1 MDMRWTQRKIVAG
14 VVAGL
19 VLTVGGFG
27 MLSAQSQDKTDLR
40 PRYCVTQDERPDG
53 QPPKM
58 TTDEVAQH
66 IAESFGVDAKQVK
79 SALDEQKDFRD
90 IGRAAMLAK
99 ISGKSFADVMA
110 LKTDDKDWRDIE
122 SSLGVTRE
130 KVRQLRIEMTAKD
143 LSRDG
148 VIDEEGALK
157 LLKDGY
163 EPWDISCASILAE
176 AAGRDIQSVLDLK
189 KINKRWGDVA
199 DQLGVDRRELKKFH
213 GPGPH
218 GMGEHHGPGPDM
230 MGGGPMMDD

>member
-40 PRYCVTQDERPDG
+40 PRYCVTQDGRMDG

-79 SALDEQKDFRD
+79 SALDEKKDFRD

-176 AAGRDIQSVLDLK
+176 AGKDIQSVLDLK
-189 KINKRWGDVA
+189 KINNRWGDVA
-199 DQLGVDRRELKKFH
+199 DQLGVDRKELKKFH

-218 GMGEHHGPGPDM
+218 GMGRHDGLGPDM
-230 MGGGPMMDD
+230 MGGPMMDD

>member
-1 MDMRWTQRKIVAG
+1 M
-14 VVAGL
+14 
-19 VLTVGGFG
+19 
-27 MLSAQSQDKTDLR
+27 
-40 PRYCVTQDERPDG
+40 TQDERPDG

-176 AAGRDIQSVLDLK
+176 AAGKDIQSVLDLK
-189 KINKRWGDVA
+189 KINNRWGDVA
-199 DQLGVDRRELKKFH
+199 DQLGVDHKELKKFH

-218 GMGEHHGPGPDM
+218 GMGRHDGLGPDM
-230 MGGGPMMDD
+230 MGGPMMDD

>member
-1 MDMRWTQRKIVAG
+1 MRWTQRKIVAG

-27 MLSAQSQDKTDLR
+27 MLSAQSKDKTDLR
-40 PRYCVTQDERPDG
+40 PRYCVTQDGRPDG
-53 QPPKM
+53 QPKM

-66 IAESFGVDAKQVK
+66 IAASFGVDEKQVK

-99 ISGKSFADVMA
+99 ISGKSFEEVLA
-110 LKTDDKDWRDIE
+110 LKTDDKDWRTIGR
-122 SSLGVTRE
+122 SLGVTRE
-130 KVRQLRIEMTAKD
+130 KVESVRCEMTAKD
-143 LSRDG
+143 LSQDG
-148 VIDEEGALK
+148 DIDEATAMS

-163 EPWDISCASILAE
+163 EPWDISCASVLAK
-176 AAGRDIQSVLDLK
+176 AANKDIQSVLDLK
-189 KINKRWGDVA
+189 KINNRWGDVA

>member
-1 MDMRWTQRKIVAG
+1 MRWTQRKIVAG

-27 MLSAQSQDKTDLR
+27 MLSAQSKDKTDLR
-40 PRYCVTQDERPDG
+40 PRYCVTQGERPDG
-53 QPPKM
+53 QQPKM

-66 IAESFGVDAKQVK
+66 IAASFGVDAKEVK

-90 IGRAAMLAK
+90 IGQAAMLAK

-130 KVRQLRIEMTAKD
+130 KVQKLRIEMTAKD
-143 LSRDG
+143 LSQDG
-148 VIDEEGALK
+148 VIDEAVSLK

-163 EPWDISCASILAE
+163 EPWDISCAAVLAK
-176 AAGRDIQSVLDLK
+176 AADKDIQSVLDLK
-189 KINKRWGDVA
+189 KINNRWGDVA

-218 GMGEHHGPGPDM
+218 GMGRHDGLGPDM
-230 MGGGPMMDD
+230 MGGPMMDD

>member
-1 MDMRWTQRKIVAG
+1 MRWTQRKIVAG

-176 AAGRDIQSVLDLK
+176 AAGKDIQSVLDLK
-189 KINKRWGDVA
+189 KINNRWGDVA
-199 DQLGVDRRELKKFH
+199 DQLGVDHKELKKFH

-218 GMGEHHGPGPDM
+218 GMGRHDGLGPDM
-230 MGGGPMMDD
+230 MGGPMMDD

>member
-1 MDMRWTQRKIVAG
+1 MRWTQRKIVAG

-27 MLSAQSQDKTDLR
+27 MLSAQSKDKTDLR
-40 PRYCVTQDERPDG
+40 PRYCVTQDGRTDG
-53 QPPKM
+53 QSPKM

-130 KVRQLRIEMTAKD
+130 KVRQLRIEMTVKD

-163 EPWDISCASILAE
+163 EQWDISCASILAE
-176 AAGRDIQSVLDLK
+176 AAGKDIQSVLALK
-189 KINKRWGDVA
+189 KINNRWGDVA
-199 DQLGVDRRELKKFH
+199 DQLGVDRKELKKFH

-218 GMGEHHGPGPDM
+218 GMERHDGLGPDM
-230 MGGGPMMDD
+230 MGGPMLDD

>member
-1 MDMRWTQRKIVAG
+1 MRWTQRKIVAG

-176 AAGRDIQSVLDLK
+176 AAGKDIQSVLDLK
-189 KINKRWGDVA
+189 KINNRWGDVA
-199 DQLGVDRRELKKFH
+199 DQLGVDHKELKKFH

-218 GMGEHHGPGPDM
+218 GMGRHDGLGPDM
-230 MGGGPMMDD
+230 MGGPKMDD

>member
-176 AAGRDIQSVLDLK
+176 AAGKDIQSASTSRGSTTAGAMSQTSSAWTAR
-189 KINKRWGDVA
+189 N
-199 DQLGVDRRELKKFH
+199 
-213 GPGPH
+213 
-218 GMGEHHGPGPDM
+218 
-230 MGGGPMMDD
+230 

>member
-1 MDMRWTQRKIVAG
+1 MNMTWKQRKIVVG
-14 VVAGL
+14 LVAGL
-19 VLTVGGFG
+19 VLTAGGFG
-27 MLSAQSQDKTDLR
+27 VLSAQSQDKAAVP
-40 PRYCVTQDERPDG
+40 PRYCLTQGERQDG
-53 QPPKM
+53 QPPKVS
-58 TTDEVAQH
+58 TDEVAQH
-66 IAESFGVDAKQVK
+66 IAASFGVDEKQVK
-79 SALDEQKDFRD
+79 SALDDKRDFRD

-176 AAGRDIQSVLDLK
+176 AAGKDIQSVLDLK
-189 KINKRWGDVA
+189 KINNRWGNVA
-199 DQLGVDRRELKKFH
+199 DQLGVDRKELKKFH

-218 GMGEHHGPGPDM
+218 GMGNHHGPGPDM
-230 MGGGPMMDD
+230 MGGPMMDD

>member
-1 MDMRWTQRKIVAG
+1 MRWTQRKIVAG

-130 KVRQLRIEMTAKD
+130 KVRQLRIEMMAKD

-176 AAGRDIQSVLDLK
+176 AAGKDIQSVLDS
-189 KINKRWGDVA
+189 
-199 DQLGVDRRELKKFH
+199 RRSTTA
-213 GPGPH
+213 GA
-218 GMGEHHGPGPDM
+218 MSQTSSVWTARN
-230 MGGGPMMDD
+230 

>member
-1 MDMRWTQRKIVAG
+1 
-14 VVAGL
+14 
-19 VLTVGGFG
+19 
-27 MLSAQSQDKTDLR
+27 
-40 PRYCVTQDERPDG
+40 
-53 QPPKM
+53 M

-176 AAGRDIQSVLDLK
+176 AAGKDIQSVLDLK
-189 KINKRWGDVA
+189 KINNRWGDVA
-199 DQLGVDRRELKKFH
+199 DQLGVDRKELKKFH

-218 GMGEHHGPGPDM
+218 GMGRHDGLGPDM
-230 MGGGPMMDD
+230 MGGPMMDD

>member
-27 MLSAQSQDKTDLR
+27 MLSAQSKDKTDLR
-40 PRYCVTQDERPDG
+40 PRYCVTQGERTDG

-58 TTDEVAQH
+58 STDEVAQH
-66 IAESFGVDAKQVK
+66 IATSFGVDAKQVK

-110 LKTDDKDWRDIE
+110 LKTDDKDWRTIE
-122 SSLGVTRE
+122 ESLGVTRE
-130 KVRQLRIEMTAKD
+130 KVEQVRSEMTAKD
-143 LSRDG
+143 LSQDDN
-148 VIDEEGALK
+148 IDEAVALK

-163 EPWDISCASILAE
+163 EPWDISCAAILAKE
-176 AAGRDIQSVLDLK
+176 SGKDVQSVLDLK
-189 KINKRWGDVA
+189 KINNRWGDVA
-199 DQLGVDRRELKKFH
+199 GQLGVDRSALKKLH
-213 GPGPH
+213 GPRPQAFGNH
-218 GMGEHHGPGPDM
+218 PGPD
-230 MGGGPMMDD
+230 PDMMDD

>member
-1 MDMRWTQRKIVAG
+1 MTWKQRKIVVG
-14 VVAGL
+14 LVAGL
-19 VLTVGGFG
+19 VLTAGGFG
-27 MLSAQSQDKTDLR
+27 VLSAQSQDKAAVP
-40 PRYCVTQDERPDG
+40 PRYCLTQGERQDG
-53 QPPKM
+53 QPPKVS
-58 TTDEVAQH
+58 TDEVAQH
-66 IAESFGVDAKQVK
+66 IAASFGVDEKQVK
-79 SALDEQKDFRD
+79 SALDDKRDFRD

-176 AAGRDIQSVLDLK
+176 AAGKDIQSVLDLK
-189 KINKRWGDVA
+189 KINNRWGNVA
-199 DQLGVDRRELKKFH
+199 DQLGVDRKELKKFH

-218 GMGEHHGPGPDM
+218 GMGNHHGPGPDM
-230 MGGGPMMDD
+230 MGGPMMDD

>member
-1 MDMRWTQRKIVAG
+1 MRWTQRKIVAG

-130 KVRQLRIEMTAKD
+130 KVRQLRIEKIGRA
-143 LSRDG
+143 
-148 VIDEEGALK
+148 
-157 LLKDGY
+157 
-163 EPWDISCASILAE
+163 SC
-176 AAGRDIQSVLDLK
+176 
-189 KINKRWGDVA
+189 
-199 DQLGVDRRELKKFH
+199 RERV
-213 GPGPH
+213 
-218 GMGEHHGPGPDM
+218 
-230 MGGGPMMDD
+230 

>member
-1 MDMRWTQRKIVAG
+1 MRWTQRKIVAG

-40 PRYCVTQDERPDG
+40 PRYCVTQDGRPDG

-143 LSRDG
+143 LSR
-148 VIDEEGALK
+148 EGALK

-176 AAGRDIQSVLDLK
+176 ATGKDIQSVLALK
-189 KINKRWGDVA
+189 KINNRWGDVA
-199 DQLGVDRRELKKFH
+199 DQLGVDRKELQKFH

-218 GMGEHHGPGPDM
+218 GMGRHDGLGPDM
-230 MGGGPMMDD
+230 MGGPMMDD

>member
-1 MDMRWTQRKIVAG
+1 MRWTQRKIVAG

-27 MLSAQSQDKTDLR
+27 ILSAQSKDKTDLR
-40 PRYCVTQDERPDG
+40 PRYYMTQSERTDG

-58 TTDEVAQH
+58 TTDEVAKH
-66 IAESFGVDAKQVK
+66 IATSFGVDAKQVK
-79 SALDEQKDFRD
+79 SALDDQKDFRD

-130 KVRQLRIEMTAKD
+130 KVEQVRSEMTAKD
-143 LSRDG
+143 LSQDG
-148 VIDEEGALK
+148 SIDEAAALK

-163 EPWDISCASILAE
+163 EPWDISCAAILAKE
-176 AAGRDIQSVLDLK
+176 SGKDIQSVLNLK
-189 KINKRWGDVA
+189 KINNRWGDVA
-199 DQLGVDRRELKKFH
+199 DQLGVDRSALQEFH

-218 GMGEHHGPGPDM
+218 GLGDHPGPHPDM
-230 MGGGPMMDD
+230 MDD

>member
-1 MDMRWTQRKIVAG
+1 MRWTQRKIVAG

-58 TTDEVAQH
+58 TTDEVARH

-176 AAGRDIQSVLDLK
+176 ATSSRSSTSRRSTTAGAMSQTSSVWTAR
-189 KINKRWGDVA
+189 N
-199 DQLGVDRRELKKFH
+199 
-213 GPGPH
+213 
-218 GMGEHHGPGPDM
+218 
-230 MGGGPMMDD
+230 

>member
-1 MDMRWTQRKIVAG
+1 MRWTQRKIVAG

-40 PRYCVTQDERPDG
+40 PRYCVTQDGRPDG

-176 AAGRDIQSVLDLK
+176 ATGKDI
-189 KINKRWGDVA
+189 
-199 DQLGVDRRELKKFH
+199 
-213 GPGPH
+213 
-218 GMGEHHGPGPDM
+218 
-230 MGGGPMMDD
+230 

>member
-1 MDMRWTQRKIVAG
+1 MRWTQRKIVAG

-40 PRYCVTQDERPDG
+40 PRYCVTQDGRPDG

-176 AAGRDIQSVLDLK
+176 ATGKDIQSVLDLK
-189 KINKRWGDVA
+189 KINNRWGDVA
-199 DQLGVDRRELKKFH
+199 DQLGVDRKELKKFH

-218 GMGEHHGPGPDM
+218 GMGNHHGPGPDM
-230 MGGGPMMDD
+230 MGGPMMDD

>member
-163 EPWDISCASILAE
+163 EPWDISCAAILAK
-176 AAGRDIQSVLDLK
+176 AADKDIQSVLDLK
-189 KINKRWGDVA
+189 KINNRWGDVA
-199 DQLGVDRRELKKFH
+199 DQLGVDRGELQKFH

-218 GMGEHHGPGPDM
+218 GMGRHDGLGPDM
-230 MGGGPMMDD
+230 MGGPMMDD

>member
-1 MDMRWTQRKIVAG
+1 MRWTQRKIVAG

-176 AAGRDIQSVLDLK
+176 AAGKDIQSVL
-189 KINKRWGDVA
+189 A
-199 DQLGVDRRELKKFH
+199 DQLGVDRKELKKFH

-218 GMGEHHGPGPDM
+218 GMGRHDGLGPDM
-230 MGGGPMMDD
+230 MGGPMMDD

>member
-1 MDMRWTQRKIVAG
+1 MRWTQRKIVAG

-176 AAGRDIQSVLDLK
+176 AAGKDIQSVLDLK
-189 KINKRWGDVA
+189 KINNRWGDVA
-199 DQLGVDRRELKKFH
+199 DQLGVDRKELKKFH
-213 GPGPH
+213 GTGPH
-218 GMGEHHGPGPDM
+218 GMGRHDGLSPDM
-230 MGGGPMMDD
+230 MGGPMMDD

>member
-1 MDMRWTQRKIVAG
+1 MRWTQRKIVAG

-58 TTDEVAQH
+58 TTDEVARH

-176 AAGRDIQSVLDLK
+176 AAGKDIQSVLDLK
-189 KINKRWGDVA
+189 KINNRWGDVA
-199 DQLGVDRRELKKFH
+199 AQLGVDRKELKKFH

-218 GMGEHHGPGPDM
+218 GMGRHDGLGPDM
-230 MGGGPMMDD
+230 MGGPMMDD

>member
-1 MDMRWTQRKIVAG
+1 MRWTQRKIAAG

-176 AAGRDIQSVLDLK
+176 AAGKDIQSVLDLK
-189 KINKRWGDVA
+189 KINNRWGDVA
-199 DQLGVDRRELKKFH
+199 DQLGVDHKELKKFH

-218 GMGEHHGPGPDM
+218 GMGRHDGLGPDM
-230 MGGGPMMDD
+230 MGGPMMDD

>member
-1 MDMRWTQRKIVAG
+1 MDMRWTQRKIAVG

-40 PRYCVTQDERPDG
+40 PRYCVTQDGRPDG

-176 AAGRDIQSVLDLK
+176 AAGKDIQSVLDLK
-189 KINKRWGDVA
+189 KINNRWGDVA
-199 DQLGVDRRELKKFH
+199 DQLGVDRKELKKFH

-218 GMGEHHGPGPDM
+218 GMGRHDGLGPDM
-230 MGGGPMMDD
+230 MGGPMMDD